1 MDSEVSSGPA
11 MNGGG
16 LWTSR
21 AISAMIFR
29 LGELRTAML
38 DVESA
43 FEVALRQIPPERL
56 ASARNLLHYVAL
68 RRHDIRPLQEELLQ
82 RGLSSLGRCE
92 SHVLANVDAVL
103 EVLQRIRGRRGDT
116 SGSRNQAADFRSGQ
130 LLIEKAAQERKSSG
144 CARRLTCP

>member
-1 MDSEVSSGPA
+1 MDSEVSSGPTT
-11 MNGGG
+11 NGGE
-16 LWTSR
+16 LWNSR

-92 SHVLANVDAVL
+92 SHVLANVDAVRAL
-103 EVLQRIRGRRGDT
+103 DNILRRMQVHQVKKRPMLRKLRLAENVFPLR
-116 SGSRNQAADFRSGQ
+116 SESPGSPQSPKD
-130 LLIEKAAQERKSSG
+130 
-144 CARRLTCP
+144 